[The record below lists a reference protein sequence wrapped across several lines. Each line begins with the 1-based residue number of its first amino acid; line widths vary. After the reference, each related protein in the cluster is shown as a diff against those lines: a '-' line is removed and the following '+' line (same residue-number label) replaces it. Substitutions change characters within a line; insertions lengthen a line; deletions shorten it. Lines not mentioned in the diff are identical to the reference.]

1 MAFKKRQNNVKKKKK
16 KKKKLDTILHHIQQ
30 LTQNGF
36 EDVNISLETI
46 KLLEENIGDIF
57 FHIGLRDVSLD
68 LTPKARKTKANNNN
82 KWDQIE
88 I

>member
-1 MAFKKRQNNVKKKKK
+1 M
-16 KKKKLDTILHHIQQ
+16 
-30 LTQNGF
+30 
-36 EDVNISLETI
+36 NIRLETI

>member
-1 MAFKKRQNNVKKKKK
+1 MQKKKKK
-16 KKKKLDTILHHIQQ
+16 KKKKDTILHQKKKI
-30 LTQNGF
+30 TQNGF
-36 EDVNISLETI
+36 EDVNIRLETI